1 MKPQL
6 VPFEETNSP
15 LLPVAA
21 IVFALAIFVVDTY
34 TPLGIA
40 VAVLYVVV
48 VLMAGRFFQRRG
60 VLIVGFACLFLTILS
75 YLIQHGETYGAPFI
89 RCLVSLAAIGITT
102 FLALRIQAAG
112 TVLREQAKLLDL
124 SHDTIFVRDMNT
136 VITFWNRGAEQLYGW
151 TREEAIGKV
160 AHQLLKTVFP
170 VPLKGVMEELL
181 NNDRWEGQLIHTK
194 RDGSQVVVASRWSLQ
209 RDKAGRPVAVLETN
223 NDVTERKQAED
234 ALRQSEAYLTE
245 AQRLSSTGSFGW
257 IVSPAKIHWSE
268 QAYRIF
274 ECDRATE
281 PTLDFILERTHP
293 EDRDFLQ
300 RLLQRVSRNRD
311 DWEIEHRLL
320 MPDGTIK
327 YIHAVAHATQ
337 GSGGELIYIGALMDV
352 TATKRAEQDLH
363 RMQAE
368 LSHVTR
374 VTTLG
379 ELTASIAHEVNQPL
393 AAVVTN
399 ADSSLRWLNRETPQ
413 LGEARNAL
421 ERIIRD
427 ANRASE
433 VIRRIRNLA
442 SNSGQER
449 VPVDL
454 NEAIRDSLL
463 LLQHELTRQGVT
475 LRLELASPLPS
486 VLGDRVQ
493 LQQVVINLMMN
504 GIEAMA
510 NVKDRSR
517 QLVVRSDE
525 HGPNQVL
532 VVMQDSG
539 TGIDSEHA
547 ERLFEAFF
555 TTKQGGMGMGL
566 SICRSIVEAHEGR
579 LWATPNDGP
588 GTTFQF
594 ILPADGASG
603 P

>member
-1 MKPQL
+1 MKRQL
-6 VPFEETNSP
+6 APFDETNSA

-60 VLIVGFACLFLTILS
+60 VLLVGFACLFLTILS
-75 YLIQHGETYGAPFI
+75 YLIQHGETYGAPLI

-112 TVLREQAKLLDL
+112 TVLREQARLLDL
-124 SHDTIFVRDMNT
+124 SHDTIFVRDMNA

-160 AHQLLKTVFP
+160 AHQLLRTVFP
-170 VPLKGVMEELL
+170 LPVEELREELL
-181 NNDRWEGQLIHTK
+181 RDDRWEGELVHCK

-223 NDVTERKQAED
+223 NDVTERKRAED
-234 ALRQSEAYLTE
+234 ASKRSEE
-245 AQRLSSTGSFGW
+245 
-257 IVSPAKIHWSE
+257 E
-268 QAYRIF
+268 
-274 ECDRATE
+274 
-281 PTLDFILERTHP
+281 
-293 EDRDFLQ
+293 
-300 RLLQRVSRNRD
+300 
-311 DWEIEHRLL
+311 
-320 MPDGTIK
+320 
-327 YIHAVAHATQ
+327 
-337 GSGGELIYIGALMDV
+337 
-352 TATKRAEQDLH
+352 LH

-399 ADSSLRWLNRETPQ
+399 ADSCLRWLDREPPQ
-413 LGEARNAL
+413 LGEARSAL
-421 ERIIRD
+421 QRIVRD
-427 ANRASE
+427 ANRASD
-433 VIRRIRNLA
+433 VIRRIRKLA
-442 SNSGQER
+442 SNSDQEW

-454 NEAIRDSLL
+454 NEAIHDSLL
-463 LLQHELTRQGVT
+463 LLQRELTRQGVT

-493 LQQVVINLMMN
+493 LQQVIINLMMN

-510 NVKDRSR
+510 NVTDRSR

-525 HGPNQVL
+525 HGADQVV

-539 TGIDSEHA
+539 TGIDPEHA

-555 TTKQGGMGMGL
+555 TTKPGGMGMGL
-566 SICRSIVEAHEGR
+566 SICRSIIEAHEGR
-579 LWATPNDGP
+579 LWASPNDGP

-594 ILPADGASG
+594 VLPADRAGGA
-603 P
+603 